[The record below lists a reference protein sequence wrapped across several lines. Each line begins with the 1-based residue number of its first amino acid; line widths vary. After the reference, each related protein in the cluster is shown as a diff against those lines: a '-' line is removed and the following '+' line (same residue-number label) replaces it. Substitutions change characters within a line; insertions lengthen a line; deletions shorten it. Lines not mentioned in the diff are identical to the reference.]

1 MRKTNSFLKYLK
13 NINNFIN
20 SLLEKNLNKLN
31 FKNLNYLLK
40 NNKIILTFVALFVV
54 FISYL
59 LLPTFYKQSDVLNE
73 LKSELQRKL
82 DINIQFS
89 KNIKYNFFPRP
100 HFIISNSTIIKDQDD
115 LSKIKKLKIFVS
127 LDNFFSFKNI
137 EVKNLILENA
147 NFNLNKK
154 NYGFFYNLLNK
165 SFNNINLTIKDSNI
179 FFKNS
184 ADEVLFINK
193 ISKMKYYYETK
204 EQKKIFYSE
213 NEIFNIPYS
222 IKSFFNEDK
231 SKIFSKIDVD
241 LMKLKIENELHLNHD
256 KKIGKSE
263 FILNKSKYMTEYQ
276 IEKNYFN
283 FEVSDKIDQPN
294 LNYKGKFNLN
304 PFYATLEGD
313 LDEINLNY
321 LFGSNAIISELLKT
335 EIFNS
340 KNIDFNLNIS
350 ANKIFKNINFKNI
363 NLKSQIK
370 DGLIDTDNTKFKWR
384 NFADFEL
391 LESLIYVR
399 NGELVLDARLKIN
412 INDFNEVYK
421 FLLTPKNYRKK
432 IEQIDLNLT
441 YNFDQNIA
449 QLKDIKIDNK
459 LNQNINKILSNIILK
474 KDELQNKI
482 YLKNLLNQAIKGY
495 SG

>member
-1 MRKTNSFLKYLK
+1 
-13 NINNFIN
+13 
-20 SLLEKNLNKLN
+20 
-31 FKNLNYLLK
+31 
-40 NNKIILTFVALFVV
+40 
-54 FISYL
+54 
-59 LLPTFYKQSDVLNE
+59 
-73 LKSELQRKL
+73 
-82 DINIQFS
+82 
-89 KNIKYNFFPRP
+89 
-100 HFIISNSTIIKDQDD
+100 
-115 LSKIKKLKIFVS
+115 
-127 LDNFFSFKNI
+127 
-137 EVKNLILENA
+137 
-147 NFNLNKK
+147 
-154 NYGFFYNLLNK
+154 
-165 SFNNINLTIKDSNI
+165 
-179 FFKNS
+179 
-184 ADEVLFINK
+184 
-193 ISKMKYYYETK
+193 MKYYYETK

-231 SKIFSKIDVD
+231 SKIFSKIDID

-263 FILNKSKYMTEYQ
+263 FILNKSKYITEYQ

-283 FEVSDKIDQPN
+283 FQVSDKIDQPN
-294 LNYKGKFNLN
+294 LNYKGKFNLK

-313 LDEINLNY
+313 LEEINLNY

-350 ANKIFKNINFKNI
+350 ADKIFKNINFKNI
-363 NLKSQIK
+363 NLKSKIK

-441 YNFDQNIA
+441 YNFDQNVA

-459 LNQNINKILSNIILK
+459 LNQNINKILSDIILK

-495 SG
+495 AG